1 MFESDFLDLF
11 SRCHPVVVAIL
22 YIPGVLIALLASW
35 ARAGVSLGL
44 SVSVAILGFAFWT
57 FAEYWLHRLVFH
69 WQNRT
74 AWGRRLHFLLHGV
87 HHEWPR
93 DRYRLVMPPGASVP
107 LYFAFLGLFLLSLGR
122 FGWAF
127 HAGFAAGYLFYDLTH
142 YWLHHGSPRSAYGRQ
157 LRKNHLLHHF
167 KDSGSRFAVSN
178 LIWDRVFGTLGTTNA
193 RHSRQRAGAAS
204 TPAH

>member
-22 YIPGVLIALLASW
+22 YIPGALIALLESQL
-35 ARAGVSLGL
+35 RAGVSLGL
-44 SVSVAILGFAFWT
+44 GVSVAILGFAFWT

-107 LYFAFLGLFLLSLGR
+107 LYFAFLGLFLFVFGR

-157 LRKNHLLHHF
+157 LRKNHMLHHF

-178 LIWDRVFGTLGTTNA
+178 LIWDRVFGTLGATNA
-193 RHSRQRAGAAS
+193 RHSRQQADAAS